1 MANFRKSFN
10 FRNGVQVDEDNFI
23 VNSAGLVGIGT
34 SVPTEF
40 LDVRGS
46 LKVVGLATV
55 QDAFIGVATVQ
66 NKLEVGIT
74 SFSSGIITAKT
85 GIVTYYGDAR
95 YLQGMPTSQWVDI
108 DVGLGYT
115 SIYAAGN
122 VGVGTV
128 DPRFTFQVSGNN
140 DVSNFTNGVGIN
152 SSGDMIVAGIAT
164 ITKMYGWGIGV
175 TGLNA
180 GDAIATGTLNNDR
193 LPSNISIS
201 GILTSGSL
209 LTGPITATGDVATG
223 AITAS
228 GNLSVTGIATV
239 SSDLTVLGSI
249 TGTASTAQSITGSPD
264 LIVGVVT
271 ATKLIADTIE
281 VPSTGITTIS
291 KLLHVGTGGTA
302 FSALESGRIGVGT
315 ALPTRSLQ
323 IVEDSDAAIELIS
336 ESGECKIIFG
346 QQVLPSVGAGD
357 SSAVLR
363 FGNADKTFDIIH
375 NDTGNINMYLHAGAT
390 GVDTG
395 RFNWVYGQ
403 TNAEL
408 MSLTYGGRLGIGKS
422 NPDETLH
429 VVGTSTVTE
438 SVYVGQ
444 NLYVAGNIV
453 GSIALDPIIT
463 SNVNVNSG
471 VSTFKSI
478 EILTD
483 GGQISIGAGSSIGI
497 STDAPVVD
505 LDARYA
511 VTGALFKKAAVGPNI
526 EVATLQEETFTV
538 NGSAR
543 FDGVGIGTSS
553 SAAGYGILLA
563 SEFEQIGSTSYF
575 YNSSVYVYG
584 QSGVGVGT
592 TAARSAVDFADAGR
606 DNPGLLPGEGVGS
619 RVYFLPPQ
627 NSSTQRV
634 GLATERGAIIF
645 NTSTNKFQGYTGTTW
660 VDFH

>member
-271 ATKLIADTIE
+271 ATKLIANTIE

-375 NDTGNINMYLHAGAT
+375 NDTGNLNMYLHAGAT

-403 TNAEL
+403 SNAEL

-619 RVYFLPPQ
+619 RAYFLPPQ